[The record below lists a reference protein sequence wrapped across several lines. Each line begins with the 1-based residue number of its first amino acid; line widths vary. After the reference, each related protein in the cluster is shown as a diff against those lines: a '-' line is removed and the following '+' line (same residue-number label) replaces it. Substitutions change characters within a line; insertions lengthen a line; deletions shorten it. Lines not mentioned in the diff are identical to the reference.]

1 VIVSGNRVRVPETDM
16 PACAVV
22 LSEGAVGAAVTGNLF
37 LQPPPTLK
45 PASIQSLILIGPEI
59 MVSANVVRSTEL
71 VTPQRTIQ
79 PAAGWDFFNTV
90 G

>member
-1 VIVSGNRVRVPETDM
+1 MRFYVRALLALLCSHGLSGLVF
-16 PACAVV
+16 
-22 LSEGAVGAAVTGNLF
+22 AAGTGE
-37 LQPPPTLK
+37 PPPTFK
-45 PASIQSLILIGPEI
+45 PASIQSLILMGPEI